1 MLIETLHKC
10 GDNFGAS
17 VRGLGNVVDVRK
29 ETRFET
35 VVEEIRRK
43 SSVTDGSGVDGHFDG
58 VDDVV
63 PANAT
68 LLGNAE

>member
-1 MLIETLHKC
+1 MIETLHKC
-10 GDNFGAS
+10 GNNFGAS
-17 VRGLGNVVDVRK
+17 VRGLGNVVDVR
-29 ETRFET
+29 EEARIEA

-63 PANAT
+63 PANTT
-68 LLGNAE
+68 LLGNAK